1 MVSYFKEVEY
11 WSYFEPISVNAAFG
25 EIEEFA
31 IVGRKHELNSIWNKI
46 LFCNSRVVGKQTALF
61 FQASPGLG
69 KTYLLRKIFLKQ
81 CVPEE
86 LKEDVQKMKFLAL
99 DFNRNACDDA
109 MDFKD
114 DFEKHPN
121 IFALSRLYYVN
132 FAVQSELLEWSDFL
146 ADVVV
151 PLIRIGLAGP
161 LKKLML
167 RQLRAFKGESRC
179 VILVDEIMKT
189 EELGANFANRVRSE
203 VCKWMDKGQI
213 CNTVLF
219 TSLDANFMTQEVNAS
234 GRAVLSVTTLP
245 LLDLTESIS
254 LLNANIKAVF
264 VDGEGNSLRNREI
277 FIRQLAL
284 ASGGHPRAAEFM
296 INHCNDPTGSMKT
309 RSLKEIID
317 YAALLLCAKYR
328 EVHDW
333 PQLYQ
338 DVLLGERVSGSDLF
352 AGRESYRSLVMRGVL
367 IDSFSEDNPSFIPT
381 VPELYLHRWILRNQL
396 DGNITTFLSQIL
408 ETRYKF
414 IPEEFESIHSS
425 WEKMMRYVR
434 QGKPRYLRIPLNDL
448 YGLKLPGDAAPITRC
463 LVDGSSILTEI
474 MYEKGTKIM
483 LQPNTIYNPVDRSN
497 PGWDRLI
504 VLEAFPVSSGSN
516 SSERYLLPLFIENKF
531 SSEDAST
538 MLGFP
543 EVISKNDLCKKFM
556 EFITFD
562 GEFSP
567 IQTAGDKY
575 VLLFV
580 AKRNNNDNIYEGSP
594 SNVMLC
600 LEENLEKL
608 YGPTLKGF
616 VSSLQPG
623 PSVSVKLPA

>member
-11 WSYFEPISVNAAFG
+11 WSYFEPISVCAAFG
-25 EIEEFA
+25 NFKEFP
-31 IVGRKHELNSIWNKI
+31 IVGRKYELNSIWNEI
-46 LFCNSRVVGKQTALF
+46 LYCNSGVVGKQTALY

-86 LKEDVQKMKFLAL
+86 LKEDVQQTKFLAL

-114 DFEKHPN
+114 DFEKHSN
-121 IFALSRLYYVN
+121 LFALSRLYYVN
-132 FAVQSELLEWSDFL
+132 FAVQSRLNWIRFL
-146 ADVVV
+146 RKAVV
-151 PLIRIGLAGP
+151 PLIRSGFSDDLEE
-161 LKKLML
+161 LMV

-189 EELGANFANRVRSE
+189 EELGVNFANRVRSE

-254 LLNANIKAVF
+254 LLDANIKAVF
-264 VDGEGNSLRNREI
+264 VDGEGNSVKNREI
-277 FIRQLAL
+277 FVRQLAL

-296 INHCNDPTGSMKT
+296 INHCNNPTGSVKT

-317 YAALLLCAKYR
+317 YAARLLCAKYR

-338 DVLLGERVSGSDLF
+338 DVLLGERVHGSDLF
-352 AGRESYRSLVMRGVL
+352 AGGESYRSLVMRGVL

-396 DGNITTFLSQIL
+396 EGNITTFLSQIL

-414 IPEEFESIHSS
+414 IAKEFESIHSS

-448 YGLKLPGDAAPITRC
+448 YCLELPGGAAPITRC

-474 MYEKGTKIM
+474 EYKKGTKIK
-483 LQPNTIYNPVDRSN
+483 LQPNTIYNPANDDSN

-516 SSERYLLPLFIENKF
+516 SSKRYLLPLFIQNKF
-531 SSEDAST
+531 SSEDALT
-538 MLGFP
+538 MLGSP
-543 EVISKNDLCKKFM
+543 EVNIINDNCKKFM
-556 EFITFD
+556 KFITFD
-562 GEFSP
+562 SEFSP
-567 IQTAGDKY
+567 IQTADDKY
-575 VLLFV
+575 VLLLV
-580 AKRNNNDNIYEGSP
+580 AKRNNNANIYEGTP